1 MRTGTELGTAVHQH
15 FNPDEYQAQ
24 LAEKVSRTNAEF
36 TGTQVDLE
44 IFPSAP
50 RNFRMRAEFKIWH
63 QDGQLDYAM
72 FAPGDNRTVIK
83 LAQYPVG
90 SDLMESLMPRL
101 KQSLERN
108 PILSQ
113 RLFQVDFLTTTIGE
127 AVITLIY
134 HRPLDAAWSAAAT
147 DLAEQLK
154 VGIVG
159 RSRKQK
165 IIVNR
170 DWAAERFTVNGR
182 HFHYRQHEGSFTQP
196 NGGINQ
202 CLLNWATDAAGRGGQ
217 LLELY
222 CGSGNFTLPLA
233 QGYER
238 VIATEI
244 NKAAIAQAQVNCGL
258 NGVSNIEFVR
268 ISSEDFAAAKA
279 GVRPFFRLRNIP
291 VESMEFQCVLVDPP
305 RSGLDT
311 HTLALLRPVPKVIY
325 ISCNPASLQRDLQI
339 LTTTHTIKRLA
350 LFDQF
355 PYTSHREIG
364 VCLTAKST
372 L

>member
-1 MRTGTELGTAVHQH
+1 MHQH

-24 LAEKVSRTNAEF
+24 LAEKAARTQAEF
-36 TGTQVDLE
+36 AEAQASLE

-63 QDGQLDYAM
+63 QDEQVDYAM

-83 LAQYPVG
+83 LAEYPAG
-90 SDLMESLMPRL
+90 SELMVSLMPQL
-101 KQSLERN
+101 KQQLEHHSV
-108 PILSQ
+108 LAQ
-113 RLFQVDFLTTTIGE
+113 RLFQVDFLTTTTGE

-134 HRPLDAAWSAAAT
+134 HRPLDAAWSDAASS
-147 DLAEQLK
+147 LAEQLQ

-165 IIVNR
+165 IIINR
-170 DWAAERFTVNGR
+170 DWVDECFTVGGR
-182 HFHYRQHEGSFTQP
+182 RFHYRQHEGSFTQP

-202 CLLNWATDAAGRGGQ
+202 CLLNWAADVAGRGER

-238 VIATEI
+238 ILATEI
-244 NKAAIAQAQVNCGL
+244 NKAAISQAQVNCGL
-258 NGVSNIEFVR
+258 NGISNIDFVR

-279 GVRPFFRLRNIP
+279 GTRPFFRLRHLPIAD
-291 VESMEFQCVLVDPP
+291 MEFQCALVDPP

-311 HTLALLRPVPKVIY
+311 HTLELLQPVPKVIY
-325 ISCNPASLQRDLQI
+325 ISCNPLSLQRDLQT
-339 LTTTHTIKRLA
+339 LSATHAITRFA
-350 LFDQF
+350 FFDQF
-355 PYTSHREIG
+355 PYTHHREIG
-364 VCLTAKST
+364 VCLTAKATS
-372 L
+372 